1 MQTEN
6 TFLVERAVEN
16 RLSKATKNLMKSPSL
31 KMLNTDSIPLV
42 QLGSA
47 RDSQWLLLWSL
58 TLPGFCESLRFT
70 EVNIWDLR
78 SPYCVLCNY
87 VVSWKSLHYLA
98 QKLGL

>member
-1 MQTEN
+1 
-6 TFLVERAVEN
+6 
-16 RLSKATKNLMKSPSL
+16 MKSPSL

-47 RDSQWLLLWSL
+47 RESQWLLLWSL
-58 TLPGFCESLRFT
+58 ALQGFCKSLEFT

-78 SPYCVLCNY
+78 NPYCVLCNY
-87 VVSWKSLHYLA
+87 VVSWKSPHYLA